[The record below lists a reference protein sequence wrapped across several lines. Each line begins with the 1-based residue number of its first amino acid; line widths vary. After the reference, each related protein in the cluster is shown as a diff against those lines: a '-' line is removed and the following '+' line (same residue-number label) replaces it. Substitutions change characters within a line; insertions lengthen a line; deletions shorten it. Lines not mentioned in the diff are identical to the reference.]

1 MRSLTLA
8 DVVGDVV
15 AVEGLVRE
23 LPAVDV
29 QGQGAGEA
37 ETVAGNVNVLGVV
50 PLEKVEDA

>member
-1 MRSLTLA
+1 MI
-8 DVVGDVV
+8 GDVV

-37 ETVAGNVNVLGVV
+37 EAVAGNVHVLGVV

>member
-1 MRSLTLA
+1 MI
-8 DVVGDVV
+8 GDVV

-37 ETVAGNVNVLGVV
+37 ETMAGSVRVLGVV
-50 PLEKVEDA
+50 PLEQVEDARGLETQS